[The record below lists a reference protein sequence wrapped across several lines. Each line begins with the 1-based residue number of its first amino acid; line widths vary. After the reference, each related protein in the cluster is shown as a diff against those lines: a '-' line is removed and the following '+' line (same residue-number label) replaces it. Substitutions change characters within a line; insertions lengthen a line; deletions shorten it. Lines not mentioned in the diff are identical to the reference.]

1 MVAEQADVEKKQ
13 NQFGVDSVLHANTK
27 QFTTIPNSTSEFC
40 VYTYKAETESF
51 DDIVSTGFFNTAYS
65 FLNQGDIIR
74 VFLLNDEKVLTHYF
88 VYVVTDVDKINKV
101 VSVSTVSIT
110 NLTKKKN

>member
-1 MVAEQADVEKKQ
+1 MTEEQKVEKKSI
-13 NQFGVDSVLHANTK
+13 GIESALHANTK

-51 DDIVSTGFFNTAYS
+51 DDVVSTGFFNTAYS

-88 VYVVTDVDKINKV
+88 VYVVTNVDKINKT
-101 VSVSTVSIT
+101 VSVSTVSMT
-110 NLTKKKN
+110 NLLRKKN